1 MNTLVLLFA
10 LGLGLVNADADAQF
24 YNGFYNYPYA
34 STYNTLGYSNFGYG
48 NIHTYGKREAEA
60 DPMHHFYSAMPYYH
74 QAAYAAYKP
83 VTYVKPM
90 EYKPMH
96 FKSYS
101 NDAVK
106 PMGYAAKGM
115 YKAETAGSVHIAK
128 REAEPYTIGYN
139 TYQTSP
145 LSYVSAPIVT
155 PFKPYTYG
163 IHHMGKR
170 DAEAD
175 AQYFN
180 YPMTY
185 GYNFGY
191 SHYPY
196 TTSAYHYGKREAEAE
211 PQFYGNYYGNRAFT
225 YGGYGSYPYASTY
238 GYGMRYYG

>member
-1 MNTLVLLFA
+1 M
-10 LGLGLVNADADAQF
+10 G
-24 YNGFYNYPYA
+24 
-34 STYNTLGYSNFGYG
+34 
-48 NIHTYGKREAEA
+48 
-60 DPMHHFYSAMPYYH
+60 
-74 QAAYAAYKP
+74 
-83 VTYVKPM
+83 KPM

-170 DAEAD
+170 DAEAE
-175 AQYFN
+175 AQF
-180 YPMTY
+180 
-185 GYNFGY
+185 F
-191 SHYPY
+191 
-196 TTSAYHYGKREAEAE
+196 
-211 PQFYGNYYGNRAFT
+211 GNYYGNRAFT
-225 YGGYGSYPYASTY
+225 YGGYGSYPYTSTY
-238 GYGMRYYG
+238 GY